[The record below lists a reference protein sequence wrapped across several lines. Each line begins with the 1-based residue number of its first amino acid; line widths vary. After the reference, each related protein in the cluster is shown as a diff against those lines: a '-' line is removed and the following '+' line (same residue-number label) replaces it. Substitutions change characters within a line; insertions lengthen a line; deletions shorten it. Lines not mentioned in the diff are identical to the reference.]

1 MLFKNLPIFDYD
13 ADVTVTH
20 GEADYLELP
29 MSDIE
34 KFMNLE
40 VETFNVD
47 DFDDDVFIE
56 VQVSDANFKIIK
68 DTVPECY
75 FG

>member
-1 MLFKNLPIFDYD
+1 MLFKDLPIFDYD

-20 GEADYLELP
+20 GDVDYLELP

-47 DFDDDVFIE
+47 DF
-56 VQVSDANFKIIK
+56 
-68 DTVPECY
+68 
-75 FG
+75 